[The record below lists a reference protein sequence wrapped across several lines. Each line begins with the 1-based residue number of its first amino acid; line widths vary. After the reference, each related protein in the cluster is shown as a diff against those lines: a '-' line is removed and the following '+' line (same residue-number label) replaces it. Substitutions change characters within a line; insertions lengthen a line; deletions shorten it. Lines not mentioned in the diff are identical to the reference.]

1 MELVEL
7 HSLSASQVADLLQLM
22 QELNPA
28 LQVSGAMLFAVAE
41 SDSAHL
47 FAAVAPDGHI
57 VGTATLC
64 LFVSPTGTKG
74 KIEDVVVS
82 SACRGQGLGRRLM
95 EFALDFARNHHAPL
109 ELALTSNPSRVAANR
124 LYQELGFQ
132 PYQTNVYKLEL

>member
-7 HSLSASQVADLLQLM
+7 HSLSASQVADMLSLM

-28 LQVSGAMLFAVAE
+28 LKVTGEMLTAVAQ

-47 FAAVAPDGHI
+47 FAAVGPDGHI
-57 VGTATLC
+57 AGTATLC
-64 LFVSPTGTKG
+64 LFVSPTGAKG

-95 EFALDFARNHHAPL
+95 DFAIRFAREHYAPL

>member
-1 MELVEL
+1 M
-7 HSLSASQVADLLQLM
+7 
-22 QELNPA
+22 
-28 LQVSGAMLFAVAE
+28 
-41 SDSAHL
+41 
-47 FAAVAPDGHI
+47 
-57 VGTATLC
+57 GTATLC

-95 EFALDFARNHHAPL
+95 DFALDYARKHHAPL

-124 LYQELGFQ
+124 LYQELGFR